1 MEKLNTKRN
10 DKEVLVRLKSGDETA
25 FEYLYWNYNSYV
37 YNFIHSLIYDSSL
50 TEDLTQ
56 NVFLKIWEKRESID
70 PEQGLSN
77 YLFTIARHY
86 AYKETEKR
94 MKLVFSPTV
103 SNDTLDTPDTRTE
116 EKIDTASLQ
125 EYIDTLI
132 EELPAS
138 RKEIFKL
145 SRQQHLT
152 NKEIALRLS
161 ISEKT
166 VENQITNTLR
176 FLKEKLSEDRAL
188 GMIFLL
194 LANSL

>member
-10 DKEVLVRLKSGDETA
+10 DKEVLERLKSGDETA

-37 YNFIHSLIYDSSL
+37 YNFIHSLIYDNSL

-103 SNDTLDTPDTRTE
+103 SNDAIDTPDTRTE
-116 EKIDTASLQ
+116 DKIDTASLQ

-132 EELPAS
+132 EELPTS

-166 VENQITNTLR
+166 VENQITNALR
-176 FLKEKLSEDRAL
+176 FLREKLSEDRAL

>member
-103 SNDTLDTPDTRTE
+103 SNNTLDTPDTRTE

>member
-25 FEYLYWNYNSYV
+25 FEYLYWKYNSYV
-37 YNFIHSLIYDSSL
+37 YNFIHSIIYDSSL

-56 NVFLKIWEKRESID
+56 NVFLKIWEKRTSID
-70 PEQGLSN
+70 PEQGFSN

-103 SNDTLDTPDTRTE
+103 SNDELGTPDTRTE